1 MERNCCLNGK
11 LKAVGVLTGK
21 VSEKQ
26 GLSGALT
33 IAGSIPSFPGPYT
46 VIPGDVV
53 QTIACAGLL
62 MSQDII
68 IQPVPSNYGRIAWD
82 GVSLSVS

>member
-1 MERNCCLNGK
+1 MEQNCCLNGL
-11 LKAVGVLTGK
+11 LKAVGVLTGEL
-21 VSEKQ
+21 SEEQ

-33 IAGSIPSFPGPYT
+33 IAGSIPFFPGPYT
-46 VIPGDVV
+46 VTSGDVV

>member
-1 MERNCCLNGK
+1 MEQFCRLTGI
-11 LKAVGVLTGK
+11 LKAVGVLTGEI
-21 VSEKQ
+21 SEEQ

-33 IAGSIPSFPGPYT
+33 IAGGIPSFQGPYAVT
-46 VIPGDVV
+46 SGDAV
-53 QTIACAGLL
+53 QTIDCAGLL

-68 IQPVPSNYGRIAWD
+68 VQPIPSNYGRIAWD